1 MLESALYNILRAI
14 LRFIR
19 VLFCYADKSSELCK
33 VMMTYIV
40 NFSCGFMK
48 SFEMKDAGVQDQTFV
63 NLLTNGG
70 FKAFFGDEN
79 NKAEVKEVI
88 NSLLPEHCRVV
99 EIEYLPTEHQGQ
111 VVDENKTMHYD
122 YMCRDK
128 SGAIFIVEMQQYKE
142 KHWFKRCVSYA
153 CRSYDRQNHK
163 GKEYDVPPV
172 FLIGLMGVDV
182 DHVRPELWE
191 NRFVS
196 EYTFREKSTNEV
208 LADTIFVIFAE
219 LAKFKKGPDECL
231 TKQDQMLYILK
242 NSGSFTEN
250 YHPIW
255 DDFEALD
262 SILKKMKIAG
272 FDEVKRMQYE
282 KDMYD
287 ERRRYGEIAAAREE
301 GLEQGLEQGRKEASL
316 MAAKNLKALGVA
328 VDVISQSTGL
338 TVEEI
343 EKL

>member
-1 MLESALYNILRAI
+1 MLNLKPRFMEILEAKR
-14 LRFIR
+14 
-19 VLFCYADKSSELCK
+19 SSE
-33 VMMTYIV
+33 
-40 NFSCGFMK
+40 S
-48 SFEMKDAGVQDQTFV
+48 DQTFV

-70 FKAFFGDEN
+70 FKAFFGDEK
-79 NKAEVKEVI
+79 NKSEVMEVI
-88 NSLLPEHCRVV
+88 NSLLPEHYKV
-99 EIEYLPTEHQGQ
+99 IDIQYMPTEHQGQ

-122 YMCRDK
+122 YMCRDI

-163 GKEYDVPPV
+163 GEKYDIPPV
-172 FLIGLMGVDV
+172 FLIGLMGVEIE
-182 DHVRPELWE
+182 HLEPELWKE
-191 NRFVS
+191 RFVS

-219 LAKFKKGPDECL
+219 LAKFKKDPEECL

-242 NSGSFTEN
+242 NSGTFTEN

-255 DDFEALD
+255 DDFDALEK
-262 SILKKMKIAG
+262 ILEKMKIAG

-287 ERRRYGEIAAAREE
+287 ERRRNGEIAAAIEE
-301 GLEQGLEQGRKEASL
+301 GFEKGRIEKNLEN
-316 MAAKNLKALGVA
+316 AKNLKELGVA
-328 VDVISQSTGL
+328 MDIISKATGL
-338 TVEEI
+338 SFEEI

>member
-1 MLESALYNILRAI
+1 MFKC
-14 LRFIR
+14 RFMGS
-19 VLFCYADKSSELCK
+19 FETKTSSE
-33 VMMTYIV
+33 
-40 NFSCGFMK
+40 S
-48 SFEMKDAGVQDQTFV
+48 DQTFV

-70 FKAFFGDEN
+70 FKAFFGDEK
-79 NKAEVKEVI
+79 NKNEVMEVI
-88 NSLLPEHCRVV
+88 NSFLPEHYKVIG
-99 EIEYLPTEHQGQ
+99 IEYMPTEHQGQ
-111 VVDENKTMHYD
+111 VIDENKTMHYD

-163 GKEYDVPPV
+163 GEKYDVPPV
-172 FLIGLMGVDV
+172 FLIGLMGVDIK
-182 DHVRPELWE
+182 HHNPELWK

-219 LAKFKKGPDECL
+219 LAKFKKEPEECL
-231 TKQDQMLYILK
+231 TKQDQILYILK
-242 NSGSFTEN
+242 NSGTFTEN

-255 DDFEALD
+255 DDFDALEK
-262 SILKKMKIAG
+262 ILEKMKIAG
-272 FDEVKRMQYE
+272 FDKVKRMQYE

-287 ERRRYGEIAAAREE
+287 ERRRNGEIAAAKEDGMKE
-301 GLEQGLEQGRKEASL
+301 GLEKGREETKLEN
-316 MAAKNLKALGVA
+316 AKNLKALGVA
-328 VDVISQSTGL
+328 VDIISKATGL
-338 TVEEI
+338 TVETI